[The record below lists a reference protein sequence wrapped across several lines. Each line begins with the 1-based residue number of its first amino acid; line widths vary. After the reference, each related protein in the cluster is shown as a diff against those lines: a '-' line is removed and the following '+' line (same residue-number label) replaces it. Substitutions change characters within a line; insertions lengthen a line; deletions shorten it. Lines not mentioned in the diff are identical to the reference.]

1 MKMASHSYMT
11 EMRINLMAKDF
22 NNQSFYSE
30 ISIDIDMESIKQIQH
45 LEYDDIKAMRNL

>member
-1 MKMASHSYMT
+1 MPSHCYMT

-30 ISIDIDMESIKQIQH
+30 ISIDIDIESIKQIQH
-45 LEYDDIKAMRNL
+45 IEYDDLKAMRDVET